1 MEDNQRDAQWLG
13 EEDALLGPAIRA
25 ALGILLERGDW
36 TWWHEPS
43 HTLTA
48 LSRAVPRHMP
58 AKWGGDSSV
67 IDADQWLDPGRA
79 LRLGLA
85 FSELYRERPPKIKIV
100 RSVWGWPDSEQTM
113 GSILH
118 ELSVLV
124 GAGRVF
130 PEWERDLRPR
140 FPIVPRV
147 EEGLALVTSPR
158 LQPNGV
164 LRDLQRYVEWSND
177 SRVADIAVS
186 DSVDSLLYTKAR
198 LVILYGHNFDTA
210 LARVSRLRSDLSAQ
224 CAIHV
229 ESNENGVAEWLRLL
243 FYSSTELGMDFADA
257 IEHAESKSGLRTTV
271 LASTQSYFLSRDSF
285 YLAPIVKGRDSGDYE
300 YQGILDRS
308 IAYRIADID
317 PIEKLSEIINAP
329 PPPTER
335 VLDATTLQHG
345 IEIKQWPK
353 VGLVDIDINIRVKT
367 PLRNGY
373 NRPSFPDERVEWRG
387 ESKTLQ
393 VHMFELG
400 RQPVSQSMSLSRT
413 GDSTIA
419 SFRREAGHTAVDLR
433 FLVSDGAQIL
443 QTARLQTASGQ
454 PVNFFIE
461 NIVTPVHREKKNFGV
476 ALLVNESLGNRPS
489 VTFITG
495 DGEAIFSPLSD
506 HQIELARGSLLQ
518 ALEQAV
524 ANPKAPL
531 ESLMMKLANRGSLL
545 QKELQSVVPNW
556 PGSQGRVQLVTQSDA
571 FFPIEYLYD
580 GQLPESP
587 RASLCAQRAGCL
599 RKGRAIENCSIRE
612 AGEQLCPMGFLG
624 ISGVI
629 ERHSWKPGKGAALW
643 ELVEGDRPKRHRI
656 GDLSTVAFAAS
667 NRADKF
673 ADADVLPHPVVRI
686 ANIETSLDVK
696 NIPNWKDWK
705 LRLQQDSPSLLLL
718 LVHLDGEVVYVGD
731 DCGLN
736 LGSIGTQHVGGASV
750 VIAIGCTSGLADIPG
765 GSLPAIFQRN
775 GARVVVA
782 AMTNVLGR
790 HANRIGN
797 ELAVRLKKAAIARES
812 TTVGEIISAIRRE
825 LLADGLALG
834 LAVVAFGDADIVL
847 GKDTKGIG
855 YVSY

>member
-1 MEDNQRDAQWLG
+1 MENNQRDAQWLG
-13 EEDALLGPAIRA
+13 DEDAHLGPAIRA
-25 ALGILLERGDW
+25 ALGILLEQGDW

-43 HTLTA
+43 HTLA
-48 LSRAVPRHMP
+48 SLGRAVPRYIP

-85 FSELYRERPPKIKIV
+85 FCELFEHSPPKIKIV
-100 RSVWGWPDSEQTM
+100 RSVWGWPDGELTM
-113 GSILH
+113 GAILH
-118 ELSVLV
+118 ELSALV

-140 FPIVPRV
+140 FPPVPRI
-147 EEGLALVTSPR
+147 EEGSTVVTSPR
-158 LQPNGV
+158 LQPFGV
-164 LRDLQRYVEWSND
+164 THDLQRYVEWRYNST
-177 SRVADIAVS
+177 VADIAVS
-186 DSVDSLLYTKAR
+186 DSVDSLLFTRAR
-198 LVILYGHNFDTA
+198 LVILYGQSFDSA
-210 LARVSRLRSDLSAQ
+210 LVRVSRLRNLGVQ
-224 CAIHV
+224 CAIYV
-229 ESNENGVAEWLRLL
+229 GANEIDVAEWLRHL
-243 FYSSTELGMDFADA
+243 FYSSTELGMSFADA
-257 IEHAESKSGLRTTV
+257 IEYSGYKSGLRTTV
-271 LASTQSYFLSRDSF
+271 LASTQSYFLSHGSF
-285 YLAPIVKGRDSGDYE
+285 YRESIVKGRDSGDYD
-300 YQGILDRS
+300 YVGIRDRS
-308 IAYRIADID
+308 STYQITEVDSSG
-317 PIEKLSEIINAP
+317 KLSEIINAP
-329 PPPTER
+329 PPPIQR
-335 VLDATTLQHG
+335 VLDATTLQDNR
-345 IEIKQWPK
+345 EVKQWPK
-353 VGLVDIDINIRVKT
+353 VGFVDININIRVKT
-367 PLRNGY
+367 PLRDGN
-373 NRPSFPDERVEWRG
+373 NRPLFPDERVEWRG
-387 ESKTLQ
+387 EEKNLQ

-400 RQPVSQSMSLSRT
+400 RQPISESMILTRT
-413 GDSTIA
+413 GDSTNA
-419 SFRREAGHTAVDLR
+419 TFRREAGHSAVDLR

-443 QTARLQTASGQ
+443 QTARLQTAPSQ
-454 PVNFFIE
+454 PISFFIE
-461 NIVTPVHREKKNFGV
+461 NIITPVHHEKKDFGV

-518 ALEQAV
+518 TLEQAV

-531 ESLMMKLANRGSLL
+531 DSLMLKLANRGSLL

-580 GQLPESP
+580 GLLPESP
-587 RASLCAQRAGCL
+587 QASLCTKREGCL
-599 RKGRAIENCSIRE
+599 RNGRAVENCSIRE

-624 ISGVI
+624 VSGII
-629 ERHSWKPGKGAALW
+629 ERHSWKPGQGAALW
-643 ELVEGDRPKRHRI
+643 DLVEEGRPKRHRI
-656 GDLSTVAFAAS
+656 EDLSTVAFAAS
-667 NRADKF
+667 DRADKF
-673 ADADVLPHPVVRI
+673 SDTDVLPHPVVRI
-686 ANIETSLDVK
+686 ANIETSLEVK
-696 NIPNWKDWK
+696 NIPDWRDWK

-718 LVHLDGEVVYVGD
+718 LVHLDGEVVYVGE

-790 HANRIGN
+790 HANRVGN
-797 ELAVRLKKAAIARES
+797 ELAVRLKRAAVARES

-847 GKDTKGIG
+847 GKDT
-855 YVSY
+855 